1 MSPPTF
7 WGPPIWTLLHT
18 IAANLKEENFYIV
31 SRQFIVLVKQL
42 CSNLPCPDCSAH
54 ATAFLSR
61 VNFSHIK
68 TKYDLEQLL
77 YIFHNVVNK
86 RKNKPMFNTQDL
98 EIYKNINLVT
108 AFKNFLMVYK
118 TRGNMKL
125 LADNFQRQIIVNE
138 LRKWLVNTF
147 K

>member
-18 IAANLKEENFYIV
+18 IAANLKEENFFIV

-61 VNFSHIK
+61 VNFSYIR

-77 YIFHNVVNK
+77 YVFHNVVNK

-98 EIYKNINLVT
+98 EIYKNVNLVT

>member
-54 ATAFLSR
+54 ATVFLSR

>member
-1 MSPPTF
+1 MSPPTL

-18 IAANLKEENFYIV
+18 IAANLKEEIFFIV
-31 SRQFIVLVKQL
+31 SKQFIVLVKQI

-77 YIFHNVVNK
+77 YVFHNVVNK

-98 EIYKNINLVT
+98 EIYKNVNIVT

-118 TRGNMKL
+118 TKGNMKL
-125 LADNFQRQIIVNE
+125 LADNFQRQVIVNE

>member
-18 IAANLKEENFYIV
+18 IAANLKEENFSIV

-61 VNFSHIK
+61 VNFSHIR

-77 YIFHNVVNK
+77 YVFHNVVNK

-98 EIYKNINLVT
+98 EIYKNVNLVT

>member
-18 IAANLKEENFYIV
+18 IAANLKEENFFIV

-77 YIFHNVVNK
+77 YVFHNVVNK

-98 EIYKNINLVT
+98 EIYKNVNIVT

-118 TRGNMKL
+118 TKGNMKL
-125 LADNFQRQIIVNE
+125 LADNFQRQVIVNE